1 MPYFNVGD
9 AQLYYEDYGQGQ
21 PIIFI
26 HGVWMSS
33 RFFKKQIPYFAER
46 HRIITVDMRGHGRS
60 AKVHT
65 GHTIAAYARD
75 VHTLIQG
82 LALKDVILL
91 GWSMGAFVV
100 WDYVKQFGT
109 KGLKATVIVEESA
122 SDYKKEDWPLGAFDF
137 QELCEIMATV
147 QTDRAAFV
155 HELIT
160 AMFKDAPAEEDRQW
174 MFDEI
179 TRLPESIASAILFDQ
194 TVQDYRPVLPSVSV
208 PSLLCFGRDEKLIPI
223 AAAKHLEQTLPDTR
237 FVFFENSGHC
247 PFLEEPDKFNQEV
260 DAFIRSLS

>member
-1 MPYFNVGD
+1 M
-9 AQLYYEDYGQGQ
+9 
-21 PIIFI
+21 
-26 HGVWMSS
+26 
-33 RFFKKQIPYFAER
+33 
-46 HRIITVDMRGHGRS
+46 
-60 AKVHT
+60 
-65 GHTIAAYARD
+65 
-75 VHTLIQG
+75 
-82 LALKDVILL
+82 
-91 GWSMGAFVV
+91 V

-160 AMFKDAPAEEDRQW
+160 AMFKDAPAEKTGSGCSTKS
-174 MFDEI
+174 

-223 AAAKHLEQTLPDTR
+223 AAAKHLEQTLPDKR
-237 FVFFENSGHC
+237 FVFLKTAVIVPSWKSPINSIRKLMRLSVLSVRGAC
-247 PFLEEPDKFNQEV
+247 PQR
-260 DAFIRSLS
+260 IRGSSKNRVFRKPGFVRP

>member
-1 MPYFNVGD
+1 M
-9 AQLYYEDYGQGQ
+9 
-21 PIIFI
+21 
-26 HGVWMSS
+26 
-33 RFFKKQIPYFAER
+33 
-46 HRIITVDMRGHGRS
+46 
-60 AKVHT
+60 
-65 GHTIAAYARD
+65 
-75 VHTLIQG
+75 
-82 LALKDVILL
+82 
-91 GWSMGAFVV
+91 
-100 WDYVKQFGT
+100 
-109 KGLKATVIVEESA
+109 IVEESA

-223 AAAKHLEQTLPDTR
+223 AAAKHLEQTLPDTFR
-237 FVFFENSGHC
+237 VF
-247 PFLEEPDKFNQEV
+247 
-260 DAFIRSLS
+260 